1 MSDYA
6 GKNVLITGAA
16 SGIGRLLA
24 QKIAAEGARVIL
36 WDVESAALERTRA
49 ELAAAGRTVAT
60 YTCNL
65 RDRAA
70 IAATATA
77 TLRDGGPVD
86 VLINNAGVVSG

>member
-24 QKIAAEGARVIL
+24 HRVAAAGARVIL
-36 WDVESAALERTRA
+36 WDVDATGLERTRA
-49 ELAAAGRTVAT
+49 ELADGGRTVAT
-60 YTCNL
+60 YACNL

-77 TLRDGGPVD
+77 TLRDAGP
-86 VLINNAGVVSG
+86 A

>member
-1 MSDYA
+1 MRAGPGSISMAGAMSDYA
-6 GKNVLITGAA
+6 GRNVLITGAA

-60 YTCNL
+60 K
-65 RDRAA
+65 A
-70 IAATATA
+70 
-77 TLRDGGPVD
+77 
-86 VLINNAGVVSG
+86 